1 MHQRPL
7 TDGDNTREV
16 STLCL
21 GTMYFGTTVDEPTAF
36 AILDRYVEA
45 GGNFVDTANCYTF
58 WVDGGVGGESEQV
71 IGRWLRDRGN
81 REDVVVATKLGAG
94 PRHPD
99 RDYDASNRE
108 GLSAEVIEAQ
118 ADASLRRMGLDHI
131 DLLYA
136 HADDRQVRLEETTDA
151 FGRLVDAGAVGL
163 VAASNHTTWRLA
175 LARRIAEERGLPRY
189 AAIQQ
194 RHSYLE
200 ARHQREHPPD
210 AIQLPITPE
219 LLDYARS
226 TVDLAVLGYSPLL
239 SGAYTRPDRP
249 LPEDYDTAGAP
260 ARLAM
265 LDKVANELDAT
276 PNQVVLAWMMG
287 GDPPI
292 IPVLGVSSVAQLDEC
307 LGAADLHIDQELRGR
322 LDEA

>member
-1 MHQRPL
+1 VHQQTL
-7 TDGDNTREV
+7 TDGDRSRDV
-16 STLCL
+16 SALCL
-21 GTMYFGTTVDEPTAF
+21 GAMFFGTTVAEQTAF

-45 GGNFVDTANCYTF
+45 GGNFIDTANCYAF
-58 WVDGGVGGESEQV
+58 WVDGGAGGESEQV
-71 IGRWLRDRGN
+71 IGRWLRSRGI
-81 REDVVVATKLGAG
+81 RDDVVVATKLGAG
-94 PRHPD
+94 PREPALP
-99 RDYDASNRE
+99 YDAHNRE
-108 GLSAEVIEAQ
+108 GLSAEVIEDQ
-118 ADASLRRMGLDHI
+118 AHASLQRMGLEHV

-136 HADDRQVRLEETTDA
+136 HADDRQTRLEETTDA
-151 FGRLVDAGAVGL
+151 FGRLVDAGDVGL
-163 VAASNHTTWRLA
+163 AAASNHTTWRLT
-175 LARRIAEERGLPRY
+175 LARRIAEERGGPRY

-200 ARHQREHPPD
+200 ARHLREHPPD

-226 TVDLAVLGYSPLL
+226 TVDLAVLGYSVLL

-249 LPEDYDTAGAP
+249 LPEDYDTPGAP
-260 ARLAM
+260 ARLAT
-265 LDKVANELDAT
+265 LDKVAAELDAT

-292 IPVLGVSSVAQLDEC
+292 IPVLGVSSVDQLDEC
-307 LGAADLHIDQELRGR
+307 LGAADLYIDQELRER

>member
-1 MHQRPL
+1 VQQRTL
-7 TDGDNTREV
+7 TDGGITRDV

-21 GTMYFGTTVDEPTAF
+21 GTMYFGTTVHEQTAF
-36 AILDRYVEA
+36 AILDRYVDA

-58 WVDGGVGGESEQV
+58 WVDGGAGGESEQV
-71 IGRWLRDRGN
+71 LGRWLRSRGN
-81 REDVVVATKLGAG
+81 RDDLVIATKIGAG
-94 PRHPD
+94 PREPD
-99 RDYDASNRE
+99 RPYDASNRE
-108 GLSAEVIEAQ
+108 GLSAEVIEDEAH
-118 ADASLRRMGLDHI
+118 ASLKRMGLDHV

-136 HADDRQVRLEETTDA
+136 HADDRQTRLEETTDA
-151 FGRLVDAGAVGL
+151 FGRLVEAGDAGL

-175 LARRIAEERGLPRY
+175 LARRIAEERGMPRY

-200 ARHQREHPPD
+200 ARHLREHPPD
-210 AIQLPITPE
+210 AVQLPITPE

-226 TVDLAVLGYSPLL
+226 TVDLAVLGYSVLL

-265 LDKVANELDAT
+265 LDKVAAELDAT

-292 IPVLGVSSVAQLDEC
+292 IPLLGVSSVEQLDEC
-307 LGAADLHIDQELRGR
+307 LGAADLHIDQELRDR